1 MQDKKKAQ
9 LAAALVATLGL
20 ALHAPA
26 QAANADNAEKNAKN
40 QIAQKLHGDSN
51 KGVEAGCKGKEGS
64 CKGKEGSCKGKEG
77 SCKGKEG
84 SCKGKEGSCKGKE
97 GSCKGKEG
105 SCKGKE

>member
-1 MQDKKKAQ
+1 MQKKSNEK

-20 ALHAPA
+20 TVVGGQKAFAG
-26 QAANADNAEKNAKN
+26 NMNVIEKSVIAKTDV
-40 QIAQKLHGDSN
+40 QLSD
-51 KGVEAGCKGKEGS
+51 KGKEDS

-84 SCKGKEGSCKGKE
+84 SCKGKEKGKE

-105 SCKGKE
+105 ACKSKDQ